1 MPQTLINISGIGGK
15 ADAEKLVDAG
25 EALNGVKLINVNIND
40 GRVVI
45 THEAGF
51 DVETFKKLA
60 ADLGFSA

>member
-25 EALNGVKLINVNIND
+25 EALNGVKLINVNVND

-51 DVETFKKLA
+51 DVETFKQVA
-60 ADLGFSA
+60 TNLGFSA

>member
-1 MPQTLINISGIGGK
+1 MPQTLINIGGISGK
-15 ADAEKLVDAG
+15 ADAEKLVNAG